1 MPQAVLLELL
11 TATGVYA
18 LAVTSVIHRHCE
30 ERSDVA
36 PKDEVRGSALGV
48 QSVSFYTVS
57 SVIFV
62 IASSKGIPLEIA
74 AFRAALTLWMTCIR
88 LPVRL

>member
-1 MPQAVLLELL
+1 MRQAVLLELL
-11 TATGVYA
+11 TATGIYA

-48 QSVSFYTVS
+48 QSVLLITN
-57 SVIFV
+57 
-62 IASSKGIPLEIA
+62 
-74 AFRAALTLWMTCIR
+74 
-88 LPVRL
+88 